1 MGSTNV
7 KHAAVAFGI
16 SLSLYI
22 ILSLLRMFSFGLFI
36 IILLIIEGLY
46 LIVCSFKGK
55 HPSRHRNPFHI
66 YGLLLTVI
74 LIVLDGKLLHILQ

>member
-1 MGSTNV
+1 MSKTNA
-7 KHAAVAFGI
+7 KHTAAAFGI

-22 ILSLLRMFSFGLFI
+22 ILSILRMFSFGLFI
-36 IILLIIEGLY
+36 IIILIIEGLY

-55 HPSRHRNPFHI
+55 HLSRYSNPFHM
-66 YGLLLTVI
+66 YGILLTVI

>member
-1 MGSTNV
+1 MSKTNA
-7 KHAAVAFGI
+7 KHIAAAFGI

-22 ILSLLRMFSFGLFI
+22 ILSLLGMFSFGLFI
-36 IILLIIEGLY
+36 IIILIIQGFY

-55 HPSRHRNPFHI
+55 HPSRYSNPFHMSGI
-66 YGLLLTVI
+66 LLTVI